1 MDNSIFKKIG
11 KSGNVFFFSIL
22 LMICVMLVPD
32 LNTIGTETIIIVF
45 CLSVTTVLSLLKRL
59 SPSLRGI
66 LFVMFVYFLIIVFY
80 KIIGISTA
88 WWDIAAGYFGWLLC
102 AIVSSIAVFSLSNK
116 KILITKWLIYI
127 VSLIVLIYVS
137 VISSKNMMTMNI
149 EDAISQESASYGTS
163 IMLFSGI
170 STIGFFNTQKKIVKL
185 LYLIGTILSMYVT
198 IEVMQRGTNVIMS
211 VILLVS
217 IAIFQ
222 FVNIKSTLRF
232 IVILSFIILFLYQSG
247 VIFSLLDYV
256 ANSISTDRIAIRIN
270 ALNYYL
276 QYGDAV
282 EAGSSMA
289 TRSELMHRSLNT
301 FSDSYVNVLF
311 GVGDHRGIGSPV
323 GNHSEILDVLARYGI
338 IGFTIVFI
346 MFKRLFMYWYRLLD
360 FNKKIQYQVLAI
372 LTIFIAR
379 NFWGF
384 SLTSAISILLFLYMP
399 LVLRLTKTK

>member
-32 LNTIGTETIIIVF
+32 LNTIGTETMIIVF
-45 CLSVTTVLSLLKRL
+45 CLSIITTISLQKRL

-66 LFVMFVYFLIIVFY
+66 LFVMLLYFLIIVFY
-80 KIIGISTA
+80 KIVGISTA

-102 AIVSSIAVFSLSNK
+102 AIVSSIAVFTLSNK
-116 KILITKWLIYI
+116 KILIIKWLIYI

-137 VISSKNMMTMNI
+137 VMSSRNMMIMDI

-163 IMLFSGI
+163 IMLFAGI
-170 STIGFFNTQKKIVKL
+170 STIGFFNTQKRKVKF
-185 LYLIGTILSMYVT
+185 LYLIGAFMSMYVT

-211 VILLVS
+211 VILLAS

-222 FVNIKSTLRF
+222 FVNVKSTLRF
-232 IVILSFIILFLYQSG
+232 IVIFSIIILFLYQSG
-247 VIFSLLDYV
+247 AIFSLLDYV
-256 ANSISTDRIAIRIN
+256 ANSISTDRIATRIN

-301 FSDSYVNVLF
+301 FSDSFVNVLF

-338 IGFTIVFI
+338 IGFSLVFI

-360 FNKKIQYQVLAI
+360 FNKRVQYQVLAI

-399 LVLRLTKTK
+399 LVLRSTITK

>member
-1 MDNSIFKKIG
+1 
-11 KSGNVFFFSIL
+11 
-22 LMICVMLVPD
+22 
-32 LNTIGTETIIIVF
+32 
-45 CLSVTTVLSLLKRL
+45 
-59 SPSLRGI
+59 
-66 LFVMFVYFLIIVFY
+66 
-80 KIIGISTA
+80 
-88 WWDIAAGYFGWLLC
+88 
-102 AIVSSIAVFSLSNK
+102 
-116 KILITKWLIYI
+116 
-127 VSLIVLIYVS
+127 
-137 VISSKNMMTMNI
+137 
-149 EDAISQESASYGTS
+149 
-163 IMLFSGI
+163 
-170 STIGFFNTQKKIVKL
+170 
-185 LYLIGTILSMYVT
+185 MYVT

-282 EAGSSMA
+282 GAGSSMA

-360 FNKKIQYQVLAI
+360 FNKKYNIKY
-372 LTIFIAR
+372 
-379 NFWGF
+379 
-384 SLTSAISILLFLYMP
+384 
-399 LVLRLTKTK
+399 